1 MAEPTI
7 VIAANAA
14 WNLVNFRAALIR
26 ALVEAGYRVVAAA
39 PPDPDAEASLAAL
52 GCAFVAIPV
61 DSRGLSPVGDMR
73 TLLAF
78 YALFRRLR
86 PLALLGYTVKP
97 NVYGS
102 LAARMAGV
110 RTVNNIS
117 GLGTAFIRRNW
128 LTLVV
133 KRLYRAGLAHS
144 DVVFFQNRTD
154 RDEFITA
161 GLVSPRQA
169 RLLPGSG
176 IDAAW
181 FAPRPRAPAQDGS
194 INFLLIAR
202 LLRDKGVVEYVE
214 AARAL
219 RRDNPAL
226 RFRILGFLDVE
237 NRTAIKRATVDGW
250 VAEGAIEFLG
260 ASGDVRP
267 HIAAAD
273 CVVLP
278 SYREG
283 TSRVLLEAAAM
294 ARPLVATNVP
304 GCREVVDDGATGLL
318 CAPRDAADLAE
329 KLARMAALSDAERT
343 AMGEAGRAKVM
354 REFDQ
359 SIVIGQYL
367 EALDGLPG
375 RHGGAKI

>member
-1 MAEPTI
+1 MAERTI

-26 ALVEAGYRVVAAA
+26 ALIAAGYRVIGAA
-39 PPDPDAEASLAAL
+39 PPDPEAEAGLAAL
-52 GCAFVAIPV
+52 GCEFVAIPV
-61 DSRGLSPVGDMR
+61 DSRGLSPIGDLR

-78 YALFRRLR
+78 HALFRRVR

-102 LAARMAGV
+102 IAARLTGV
-110 RTVNNIS
+110 RAVNNIS

-133 KRLYRAGLAHS
+133 KQLYRTGLARSH
-144 DVVFFQNRTD
+144 VVFFQNTAD
-154 RDEFITA
+154 RDEFLGA
-161 GLVSPRQA
+161 RLVSPGQV

-176 IDAAW
+176 IDADW
-181 FAPRPRAPAQDGS
+181 FAPQPRPSDADGS
-194 INFLLIAR
+194 VGFLLIAR
-202 LLRDKGVVEYVE
+202 LLRDKGVLEYVE

-219 RRDNPAL
+219 RRADPGL
-226 RFRILGFLDVE
+226 RFRILGFLDAE
-237 NRTAIKRATVDGW
+237 NRTAISRATVESW
-250 VAEGAIEFLG
+250 VAEGVIEFLG
-260 ASGDVRP
+260 ATNDVRP
-267 HIAAAD
+267 YVAAAD

-294 ARPLVATNVP
+294 ARPVVATDVP
-304 GCREVVDDGATGLL
+304 GCREVVEDGVTGFL
-318 CAPRDAADLAE
+318 CAPRDAGDLAE
-329 KLARMAALSDAERT
+329 KMRRMAVLSDDERT
-343 AMGEAGRAKVM
+343 RMGAAGREKVL

-359 SIVIGQYL
+359 AIVIGRYREVL
-367 EALDGLPG
+367 DAL
-375 RHGGAKI
+375 